1 MTADFVDVLVADQPA
16 GAGPVLRLLGDVRV
30 SHGTRWYEVPE
41 GSKRLL
47 VYVALHRRRLDR
59 GHAAATLWPDAP
71 DSRAAGNLRSA
82 LWRLNQARVGLI
94 GVDRH
99 HLAFRP
105 GVLVDIDL
113 VTAWAGRLIAGRPAG
128 ADLTALPT
136 GGILFDL
143 LPGWYDDWVLTERE
157 RVRQRVLHGM
167 EAMSRHLVTTGRC
180 AEAVEVAL
188 TAAGAEPLRESAQRV
203 LLEAHLAEG
212 NWVEG
217 RRGLDTY
224 RRLLA
229 RELDMEPDPRL
240 AELLDAY
247 PRARPAATADRQ
259 RASSIN
265 AMS

>member
-1 MTADFVDVLVADQPA
+1 MTEKINWSLQVRVAHGPQIAATGVVDVEAYDKVSVEIAAGESQQVDLVPSGTERVGMVLIVPATPSADLLYEIDGTAIALDGAHAFLGA
-16 GAGPVLRLLGDVRV
+16 GAA
-30 SHGTRWYEVPE
+30 
-41 GSKRLL
+41 RLL
-47 VYVALHRRRLDR
+47 VCVALHRRRLDR

-82 LWRLNQARVGLI
+82 LWRLNQAHVGLI

-167 EAMSRHLVTTGRC
+167 EAMSRQLVTAGRC

-188 TAAGAEPLRESAQRV
+188 TAAGAEPLRESA
-203 LLEAHLAEG
+203 
-212 NWVEG
+212 
-217 RRGLDTY
+217 
-224 RRLLA
+224 
-229 RELDMEPDPRL
+229 
-240 AELLDAY
+240 
-247 PRARPAATADRQ
+247 
-259 RASSIN
+259 
-265 AMS
+265 